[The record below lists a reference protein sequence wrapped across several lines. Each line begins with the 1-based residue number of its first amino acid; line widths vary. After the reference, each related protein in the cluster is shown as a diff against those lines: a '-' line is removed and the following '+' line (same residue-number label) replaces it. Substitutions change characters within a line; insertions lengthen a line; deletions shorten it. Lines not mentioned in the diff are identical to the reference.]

1 MISRK
6 RKVRW
11 FSTPTYQLVPK
22 RQGFRFKGLIL
33 ATAALVG
40 MISVWDIFTQLPQ
53 PSTMPTSNT
62 PALPKSIDL
71 LTNQD
76 WSHVAG
82 VQVKSDGSLGIT
94 PLRRAIFNLEANSYQ
109 QTPPVAIDA
118 PHLEA
123 SGEFRI
129 TAALAN
135 TGGGVTIHLYGALPV
150 IYDEWLTQPPSI
162 QISISENQLAVM
174 IWDGSDS
181 SPSEEHTFKVSMD
194 RSAKLEME
202 NSNGSLTLK
211 LDGRLVGFL
220 SDHKVFS
227 GGQVWFGFD
236 GSREWT
242 LHQLRAEAQDSG
254 KLRLVSPSSMKAS
267 QVETDSLRG
276 LAAKQPQSLTIG
288 TALSFNALFADEGYR
303 TLALGQFNL
312 LTTENELKPQFVH
325 PQPDTYS
332 FAEADSLI
340 NAGLVNGM
348 GVHGHTLVFGEANPK
363 WMRDSPLPK
372 RQQIMV
378 DHIKTVVEHY
388 KGKVASWDV
397 VNEPLADNKSGDT
410 TSPDLRQH
418 IWYQAMVERYI
429 DIAFKT
435 ARAADP
441 SAKLYINDFGLEAD
455 GDRWDSLLALV
466 TRLKQRGVPIDGVGF
481 QAHVYKKGDHI
492 DPATLRRHVKTLA
505 NLGLASRISEMDV
518 HGEDQ
523 QVQASQYSGVLQVCL
538 AEPTCTAFSTWGI
551 TDKYGS
557 TTEISSYPLEFG
569 NDLLWG
575 SDLQP
580 KPAYYALQ
588 NILREK

>member
-6 RKVRW
+6 SRKSW

-33 ATAALVG
+33 AAAALVG
-40 MISVWDIFTQLPQ
+40 MISVWDIFTQPPQ
-53 PSTMPTSNT
+53 LSTMPTSNT

-71 LTNQD
+71 LANQD

-94 PLRRAIFNLEANSYQ
+94 PLRRAIVNLDGNSYQ
-109 QTPPVAIDA
+109 LNPPVAIDA
-118 PHLEA
+118 PYLEA

-135 TGGGVTIHLYGALPV
+135 TGGDVTIQLYGAVPV

-181 SPSEEHTFKVSMD
+181 SPSEEHTFNV
-194 RSAKLEME
+194 
-202 NSNGSLTLK
+202 
-211 LDGRLVGFL
+211 
-220 SDHKVFS
+220 
-227 GGQVWFGFD
+227 
-236 GSREWT
+236 
-242 LHQLRAEAQDSG
+242 
-254 KLRLVSPSSMKAS
+254 
-267 QVETDSLRG
+267 
-276 LAAKQPQSLTIG
+276 
-288 TALSFNALFADEGYR
+288 LFADESYR

-325 PQPDTYS
+325 PQPDIYS

-372 RQQIMV
+372 RQQTMV

-418 IWYQAMVERYI
+418 IWYQAMGERYI

-435 ARAADP
+435 ARAADT

-523 QVQASQYSGVLQVCL
+523 QVQASQYSCVLQVCL

>member
-6 RKVRW
+6 SRKSW

-40 MISVWDIFTQLPQ
+40 MISVWDIFTQPPQ
-53 PSTMPTSNT
+53 PSTMPTLNT

-71 LTNQD
+71 LANQD

-94 PLRRAIFNLEANSYQ
+94 PLRRAIVSLDGNSYQ
-109 QTPPVAIDA
+109 PNPPVAINA
-118 PHLEA
+118 PHLEV

-129 TAALAN
+129 TAALAD
-135 TGGGVTIHLYGALPV
+135 TGENVKIQFYGAVPV
-150 IYDEWLTQPPSI
+150 IYDEWRTQPPSI
-162 QISISENQLAVM
+162 QLSISENQLAVM

-181 SPSEEHTFKVSMD
+181 SPSEEHTFKVSMN

-202 NSNGSLTLK
+202 NSTGSLTLK

-220 SDHKVFS
+220 SDHEVFS

-242 LHQLRAEAQDSG
+242 LHQLRAEAQGDG
-254 KLRLVSPSSMKAS
+254 KLRLVSPPSMEAS
-267 QVETDSLRG
+267 QVETGSLRG
-276 LAAKQPQSLTIG
+276 LAAKQPRSLAIG
-288 TALSFNALFADEGYR
+288 TALSFNALFADESYR
-303 TLALGQFNL
+303 TLALGQFSM
-312 LTTENELKPQFVH
+312 LTTENELKPQFIH
-325 PQPDTYS
+325 PQPDIYS

-340 NAGLVNGM
+340 GTGLANGM
-348 GVHGHTLVFGEANPK
+348 KVHGHTLVFGEANPK
-363 WMRDSPLPK
+363 WMRDSPPTQL
-372 RQQIMV
+372 RQIMV
-378 DHIKTVVEHY
+378 DHIKTVVGHY
-388 KGKVASWDV
+388 KGKISSWDV

-418 IWYQAMVERYI
+418 IWYRAMGEQYI

-435 ARAADP
+435 AREADP
-441 SAKLYINDFGLEAD
+441 NAKLYINDWGLEAD

-466 TRLKQRGVPIDGVGF
+466 ARLKQRGVPIDGIGF
-481 QAHVYKKGDHI
+481 QAHVYKDGDHI
-492 DPATLRRHVKTLA
+492 DPATLRRHIKTLA
-505 NLGLASRISEMDV
+505 NLGLASRISEIDV
-518 HGEDQ
+518 HGENQ

-551 TDKYGS
+551 ADKYGS
-557 TTEISSYPLEFG
+557 TTEIGSYPLELG
-569 NDLLWG
+569 DDLLWD
-575 SDLQP
+575 STLQP
-580 KPAYYALQ
+580 KPAYRALQ
-588 NILREK
+588 NILRPK